1 MSIFRACCHWRSG
14 VEAVAVPNSKDK
26 TMSEDANST
35 AKTTASDPP
44 VAAIDD
50 TQARNRRTLRLSLND
65 QRPSAGRSPLFRH

>member
-1 MSIFRACCHWRSG
+1 MPIG
-14 VEAVAVPNSKDK
+14 KDEI
-26 TMSEDANST
+26 MSEDANST

-50 TQARNRRTLRLSLND
+50 AQARNRRIPRLSPND